1 MSLTTLC
8 KLHLLHIIRFDIVSF
23 IEDYPCLWRGCE
35 FLAMGSQSEL
45 IAHAHF
51 HIFHSKLKCIGTQLL
66 ESHPELASCTQD
78 LHSSSLVPDVS
89 EGFVC
94 QWQHCDVSISV
105 NSVLLKYRHHIMSLC
120 HYCCVARVHLIIRN
134 GSTVMLTC
142 MHTALSFSRFLID
155 SRPSSAAGQV
165 SAFC

>member
-1 MSLTTLC
+1 
-8 KLHLLHIIRFDIVSF
+8 
-23 IEDYPCLWRGCE
+23 
-35 FLAMGSQSEL
+35 MGSQSEL

-94 QWQHCDVSISV
+94 QWQHCDVSICVTSV
-105 NSVLLKYRHHIMSLC
+105 SLKYRL
-120 HYCCVARVHLIIRN
+120 
-134 GSTVMLTC
+134 G
-142 MHTALSFSRFLID
+142 LSID
-155 SRPSSAAGQV
+155 KN
-165 SAFC
+165 F